1 MDARTVASSYAQL
14 LHLLC
19 QLSQEA
25 IEAPIIADLGS
36 FTLTTQATSL
46 YYVQMIIKD
55 RIDIIIRN
63 ANGLGTNA
71 VATIPSNVTNIAL
84 ISTTVYEMMDGSL
97 CYCLAGKTCSMP
109 AAIYWDVVE
118 QMGNVYSINRNKT
131 LVRGMQTDCFVSN
144 GLFSST
150 LECYYDSSC
159 LELLVSNTTAFT
171 PLNATIPSKFSIDS
185 RVQDL
190 MNELMLE
197 EIDSS
202 YSLEMYYPHCA
213 PLTCMYSYTHRVE
226 LLTII
231 TSIIGLVG

>member
-1 MDARTVASSYAQL
+1 MF
-14 LHLLC
+14 
-19 QLSQEA
+19 
-25 IEAPIIADLGS
+25 II
-36 FTLTTQATSL
+36 
-46 YYVQMIIKD
+46 
-55 RIDIIIRN
+55 
-63 ANGLGTNA
+63 GLGTNA
-71 VATIPSNVTNIAL
+71 VATIPSNVTNIAS

-231 TSIIGLVG
+231 TSIIGLVGGLNTTLILIIPLIADIMLIIKRKLFVSSTNELVQAAPGRIILISYTTIHEASKKKVCHP